1 MLSAPQSNN
10 TNSENGSF
18 ETPVLSVSDR
28 KRKNTR
34 AVEHV
39 PSIAK
44 RPRGR
49 SSTTSRKT
57 SWLIFHEIVDL
68 SSNHFEGQIPEVMMN
83 FKALH
88 VLNSSNNYLR

>member
-1 MLSAPQSNN
+1 MKTDLTFDFSGAPTTAAASPATQTTSNMLSVPQSNN

-34 AVEHV
+34 AVEQV

-49 SSTTSRKT
+49 SSTTSRKIPV
-57 SWLIFHEIVDL
+57 SGIV
-68 SSNHFEGQIPEVMMN
+68 
-83 FKALH
+83 
-88 VLNSSNNYLR
+88 VLVS